1 MFLAKAKNNPVAYV
15 DYSYKNRIERGRE
28 MDKTLYTIHLNYED
42 EIRIT
47 GNQGKLLI
55 HDERV
60 TIDEASTVINEFLDM
75 FVDEKEIMKKTLF
88 SLVDNF
94 EVKSIGVEL

>member
-1 MFLAKAKNNPVAYV
+1 M
-15 DYSYKNRIERGRE
+15 E
-28 MDKTLYTIHLNYED
+28 MDKTLYRIHMNYHD

-60 TIDEASTVINEFLDM
+60 PMDEAGAVIDEFLDM
-75 FVDEKEIMKKTLF
+75 FGDERDVMKKTLA
-88 SLVDNF
+88 SLYENF
-94 EVKSIGVEL
+94 EVKSIGVEV